1 MINIIVAGLE
11 TAVGANLATG
21 LGTVAAVTGVVLSG
35 APVTVPNCRGELPA
49 DNSVAGLQRWLVQQ
63 QAGRVVLCGPGAT
76 SGWDD
81 ARRPS
86 AAEAHV
92 CRQWIEATAAAGI
105 PLTLISSDAVFTG
118 PWMFHA
124 ECSNS
129 WCPSPEA
136 TLLRQLESCAAE
148 ANPENLILRTHAF
161 GWTPGAGQGWLERVL
176 ASLAAGDAVALDC
189 VRYASPILAS
199 DLCQPLLKAW
209 EGGLKGCYHLAGAE
223 RVNPVAFVRKLA
235 NEFALPLPR
244 VTPVESLISRVQ
256 GYGCGETSLQT
267 RQFRQTLGV
276 SLPLVGEGL
285 RRLYQQHVEGYR
297 GDLQQVEHSRRAA

>member
-1 MINIIVAGLE
+1 MDNLIVAGLE
-11 TAVGANLATG
+11 TAVGANLAAG
-21 LGTVAAVTGVVLSG
+21 LGASLSVTGVVLGG
-35 APVTVPNCRGELPA
+35 APVTVPHCRLESPG
-49 DNSVAGLQRWLVQQ
+49 DGSVTGLQRWLGLQ
-63 QAGRVVLCGPGAT
+63 QADRVVLCGPGAT
-76 SGWDD
+76 SGWDE
-81 ARRPS
+81 ARRPT
-86 AAEAHV
+86 AADAQI
-92 CRQWIEATAAAGI
+92 CRQWIEACGAAGV

-124 ECSNS
+124 ESSDS

-136 TLLRQLESCAAE
+136 TLLRQLESCAAD
-148 ANPENLILRTHAF
+148 ANPNNLILRTHAF

-176 ASLAAGDAVALDC
+176 SSLAAGETVALDC

-209 EGGLKGCYHLAGAE
+209 EGGLQGCYHLAGAE

-244 VTPVESLISRVQ
+244 VMPVESLISRVQ

-267 RQFRQTLGV
+267 RQLRRALGV

-297 GDLQQVEHSRRAA
+297 SSLQQLDLARRAA